1 MDLKRVFPK
10 TWPAWGL
17 GGESLSPKENLNGP
31 KVYINSSPFWILM
44 PFSTIQYRATPMDK
58 HAWAPQNPRI
68 KQQLSATGKLNNPQ
82 VIEHY

>member
-1 MDLKRVFPK
+1 
-10 TWPAWGL
+10 
-17 GGESLSPKENLNGP
+17 
-31 KVYINSSPFWILM
+31 M

-82 VIEHY
+82 VIEQY